1 METLEAI
8 RTLRAIRRFADR
20 PIDDEKLRR
29 ILEAGRR
36 APSSQ
41 NQQRR
46 EFVVLRDRDRLR
58 ALAGTGRY
66 VAHVAEA
73 AAAVALVTPD
83 VSRLEEVVSI
93 MLDAGQAVENML
105 LAAWDQGLA
114 GVHAGFHD
122 HPELRRLLGYPDDRR
137 CDYVL
142 SFGYPADEAH
152 RTRRPRSGGR
162 RPQEALVHQER
173 W

>member
-8 RTLRAIRRFADR
+8 RTMRAVRSFADR
-20 PIDDEKLRR
+20 PIEEEKLRR

-41 NQQRR
+41 NRQRR
-46 EFVVLRDRDRLR
+46 EFVVVRDRDRLR
-58 ALAGTGRY
+58 ALAEAGRY

-73 AAAVALVTPD
+73 AAAVAIVTPD
-83 VSRLEEVVSI
+83 ASEARDLVSI
-93 MLDAGQAVENML
+93 MLDAGQAAQNML

-122 HPELRRLLGYPDDRR
+122 HPDLRSFLGYPEDRR
-137 CDYVL
+137 SDYVF
-142 SFGYPADEAH
+142 SFGFPADEAD
-152 RTRRPRSGGR
+152 RTRPPQPGGR
-162 RPQEALVHQER
+162 RPLDELVHQER